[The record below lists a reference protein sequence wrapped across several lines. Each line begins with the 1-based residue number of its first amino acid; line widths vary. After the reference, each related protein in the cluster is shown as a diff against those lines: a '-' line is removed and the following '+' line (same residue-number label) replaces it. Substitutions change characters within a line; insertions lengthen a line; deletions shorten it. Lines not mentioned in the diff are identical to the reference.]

1 MSEPIVVS
9 IEHTTR
15 RRIILAALTE
25 HWPFDL
31 IELSEEKKKIS
42 DLEVRWF
49 VESMTA
55 DERQKAYR
63 AFAGTFLRNANAALA
78 RLSAKDPVN
87 YPQPKVG
94 RGGGTLL
101 ENLQPHERS
110 GK

>member
-1 MSEPIVVS
+1 MTEPIRVE
-9 IEHTTR
+9 IERTQR
-15 RRIILAALTE
+15 RRVILAALTE

-31 IELSEEKKKIS
+31 VELPDEKKQIS
-42 DLEVRWF
+42 DLEIRWF

-63 AFAGTFLRNANAALA
+63 AFASVFLKNANVALA
-78 RLSAKDPVN
+78 RLSALDPIN

-101 ENLQPHERS
+101 ENLQ
-110 GK
+110 